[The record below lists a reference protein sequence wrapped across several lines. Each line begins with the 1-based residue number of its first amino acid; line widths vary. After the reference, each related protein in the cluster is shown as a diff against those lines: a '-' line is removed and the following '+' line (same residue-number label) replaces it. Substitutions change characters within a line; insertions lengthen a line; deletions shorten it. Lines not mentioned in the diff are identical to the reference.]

1 MAPRY
6 GASLSMLFT
15 ELPRLPRERRG
26 GDAPT
31 AVGPLD

>member
-1 MAPRY
+1 
-6 GASLSMLFT
+6 MLFT